1 MELTNEQYKELQEHS
16 HMLGTIGNY
25 VEDFCNGED
34 TTLMGVIRLLAKYHE
49 LQSTFLYNNLDK
61 LREEQDANDI

>member
-1 MELTNEQYKELQEHS
+1 MEITQEEYNQLKECRL
-16 HMLGTIGNY
+16 MLGQISVY
-25 VEDFCNGED
+25 VEDFCNEED

-49 LQSTFLYNNLDK
+49 IQSTFLYNNLDK